1 MLGTFVP
8 PLSTADAIESLP
20 FPRVRGLANDHEAQG
35 DSMKLIVG
43 LFVVAIAAGTATP
56 AQALPNYVES
66 KGITYAANPNAPGR
80 VSALITSTGEALWT
94 TVLPSAPTELTLSL
108 AAVRA

>member
-1 MLGTFVP
+1 
-8 PLSTADAIESLP
+8 
-20 FPRVRGLANDHEAQG
+20 
-35 DSMKLIVG
+35 MKLIVG

-66 KGITYAANPNAPGR
+66 KGVTYATNPNAPGR

-108 AAVRA
+108 ALDRDVVYVTGF